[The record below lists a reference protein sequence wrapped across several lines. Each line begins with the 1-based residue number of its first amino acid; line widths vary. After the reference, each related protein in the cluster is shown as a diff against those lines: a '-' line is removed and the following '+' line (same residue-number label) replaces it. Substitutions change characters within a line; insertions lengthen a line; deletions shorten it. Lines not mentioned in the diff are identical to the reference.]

1 MTLAETS
8 VFSATS
14 CFLFSTNP
22 GQIYSNGGSGIQ
34 DGEVHNASEDLGS
47 ESHSVPLL
55 HHAGQNQV
63 TRPVWSQSKR
73 HGYKEAN
80 DCSYQ

>member
-14 CFLFSTNP
+14 CFLFSTNL

-47 ESHSVPLL
+47 ESQCPSATSCWPKPSYKASLESE
-55 HHAGQNQV
+55 QRTWIQ
-63 TRPVWSQSKR
+63 RSQ
-73 HGYKEAN
+73 
-80 DCSYQ
+80 

>member
-14 CFLFSTNP
+14 CFLFSTNL

-63 TRPVWSQSKR
+63 TRPVWSQSKG